1 MTRNRNNNSEICWLF
16 DLSDSKLNAQMGFDE
31 ITEVEIT
38 WKGPVSAILLTEL
51 VCPSIVTALA
61 TAIKTKQ

>member
-38 WKGPVSAILLTEL
+38 
-51 VCPSIVTALA
+51 
-61 TAIKTKQ
+61 